1 MIKKLEKK
9 WNIDLSKSFMIGDQ
23 KKDYLSAKKSN
34 LYFEYA
40 TSDLCKQVKKI
51 VSKKINNYS

>member
-23 KKDYLSAKKSN
+23 KKRL
-34 LYFEYA
+34 FI
-40 TSDLCKQVKKI
+40 C
-51 VSKKINNYS
+51 